1 VKVVH
6 VGLPKTGTSFLQRT
20 LWLNEDLLA
29 KRGVRQPME
38 NRAELFAATMYVRG
52 EAYDWDPTGYDPE
65 QAWRRIV
72 KRSHAWSGTTVISS
86 EWLCLAARDQ
96 AQQALAALGEDVH
109 LVLTLRDLARQVPAE
124 WQEGVKHG
132 RRLSFAE
139 YLECVLG
146 GHGRPSLRQ
155 RFWRAQDVVGVCDRW
170 AADLPPERVHLV
182 TCPPSGARPDL
193 LWARFAEVLDIS
205 PDGVQLPGGDIN
217 ASLGAVQVELLR
229 RLNEHFPRTGQEI
242 DYRAVVKDYYAR
254 DVLGAF
260 PSEKTVLP
268 ASWSSTVEKI
278 GSGWVEKLG
287 RRGYRVV
294 GDLTELVPASRT
306 TEAEPPPPD
315 GDRMLDMSVRSTAV
329 LLHEIR
335 RLRRQR
341 GGVRRRVVAL
351 AKDPRR
357 HLPRLIRAAAARVR
371 RRISPAD

>member
-1 VKVVH
+1 
-6 VGLPKTGTSFLQRT
+6 
-20 LWLNEDLLA
+20 
-29 KRGVRQPME
+29 
-38 NRAELFAATMYVRG
+38 
-52 EAYDWDPTGYDPE
+52 
-65 QAWRRIV
+65 
-72 KRSHAWSGTTVISS
+72 
-86 EWLCLAARDQ
+86 
-96 AQQALAALGEDVH
+96 
-109 LVLTLRDLARQVPAE
+109 VLTLRDLARQVPAE

-132 RRLSFAE
+132 RRLSFPE

-294 GDLTELVPASRT
+294 GDL
-306 TEAEPPPPD
+306 
-315 GDRMLDMSVRSTAV
+315 
-329 LLHEIR
+329 
-335 RLRRQR
+335 R
-341 GGVRRRVVAL
+341 GGTTTARRRTNARHVGAQHRRP
-351 AKDPRR
+351 AARDP
-357 HLPRLIRAAAARVR
+357 AAAAAEGRRTPSGGRAGQGPAPSPAAPHPSR
-371 RRISPAD
+371 RRTSPTPYQSR